1 MSTKEIAEIMNI
13 SNGGVEL
20 AIRFRKKLELNKRK
34 KIIGFNEYIK

>member
-20 AIRFRKKLELNKRK
+20 AIRYQE
-34 KIIGFNEYIK
+34 KIRA

>member
-20 AIRFRKKLELNKRK
+20 ARYQLKEKIRA
-34 KIIGFNEYIK
+34 